1 LSVQEE
7 GQQHIEL
14 LQEYTNVL
22 EGFGKRF
29 GILSNVQVRIQL
41 KIKHIT
47 GLRDGVSRRSA
58 VVPCIMANRAEIQID
73 LDSDECRGQSHCLR

>member
-1 LSVQEE
+1 MHSSPHDPICAKPLSTLQDE

-29 GILSNVQVRIQL
+29 SILSNVQVRIQL
-41 KIKHIT
+41 KVEHIT
-47 GLRDGVSRRSA
+47 GLRDGVSPRPRS
-58 VVPCIMANRAEIQID
+58 RAMYD
-73 LDSDECRGQSHCLR
+73 VGQY